1 MPAPVIVFL
10 VHGTF
15 ARGAGWTKADSPLCQ
30 AIEAATRGA
39 KRDVVF
45 RPVEWSGRNTSKA
58 RLDGARRL
66 EGHFREACET
76 LPAAPIFIVGHSH
89 GGSVV
94 AYFCRD
100 LPDRL
105 RERLTGAAFLSTP
118 FIATRI
124 RPDWRQLISGLG
136 VAIALL
142 VFTALAAFTSYLD
155 FRYRWSYQT
164 PIPPSVV
171 ALLASFCFASFVV
184 AELARRATIGW
195 GNRIS
200 KRFDAAIRIHE
211 TARLPAGR
219 NIFLRATGDEAAA
232 ALAIGQFAIWL
243 LGKLETLASRG
254 IGQVWSHILRSRWL
268 SAAAVV
274 FAVLYAIWVGTEVAV
289 ALDEGF
295 LWRNLFV
302 KPSVPISVMS
312 SFVEISIQVLAWP
325 FVLLVLSMVLFVAL
339 LLAGILLC
347 LVALRAAGWTGLR
360 DGLFAEIAIE
370 PVPLGE
376 VSLNHLD
383 WNVEEPRSS
392 QRHGYSYSNPE
403 ALRRIAAWISQELC
417 PDRSLESRTAW
428 SNGSTT

>member
-1 MPAPVIVFL
+1 MSAPVVVFL
-10 VHGTF
+10 IHGTF

-30 AIEAATRGA
+30 AIAAATRGVE
-39 KRDVVF
+39 RDVVF
-45 RPVEWSGRNTSKA
+45 RSVEWSGRNTSEA

-66 EGHFREACET
+66 DSHFREACET
-76 LPAAPIFIVGHSH
+76 FPAAPIFMIGHSH

-100 LPDRL
+100 LPDNL
-105 RERLTGAAFLSTP
+105 RYRLTGAAFLSTP

-124 RPDWRQLISGLG
+124 RPDWKQLISGLG
-136 VAIALL
+136 VAIAIL
-142 VFTALAAFTSYLD
+142 VFTVLVALSSYLD
-155 FRYRWSYQT
+155 FRYRWSYVEI
-164 PIPPSVV
+164 PIPLSIV
-171 ALLASFCFASFVV
+171 ALLGGLCLASFIV
-184 AELARRATIGW
+184 AELARRVAIGW
-195 GNRIS
+195 GNQAS
-200 KRFDAAIRIHE
+200 KKLDAAIRIHE

-243 LGKLETLASRG
+243 LGKLQMFASRG

-268 SAAAVV
+268 SVAAVI
-274 FAVLYAIWVGTEVAV
+274 FTVLYAIWVGTAVAV
-289 ALDEGF
+289 AMEEGF
-295 LWRNLFV
+295 LWHNLFA
-302 KPSVPISVMS
+302 KPFVPIPVMS
-312 SFVEISIQVLAWP
+312 AFTEISIQVLAWP

-376 VSLNHLD
+376 VALTHID
-383 WNVEEPRSS
+383 WNVEEPRAS
-392 QRHGYSYSNPE
+392 QRHGYSYSNSE
-403 ALRRIAAWISQELC
+403 ALRRIATWIADELRS
-417 PDRSLESRTAW
+417 DRLAESRAI
-428 SNGSTT
+428 